1 MSKKIDCIIQARLGS
16 SRLKEKI
23 FLKINGV
30 LLIEHLL
37 KRVKKIKHLNRII
50 ISTTDKPNDDKL
62 IKFLKK
68 KEFIF

>member
-1 MSKKIDCIIQARLGS
+1 MGS

-68 KEFIF
+68 KRVYFFRGSEDKCP